1 MNFNFKRDENYFRI
15 TQKTYFCDIV
25 LIYSTPHQQVI
36 FEGKLSTIIIF
47 KQCIKCQV
55 DVNRVTLWG
64 FFSYERCPW
73 YFSPLG
79 ICSGTYLHDPVPSGC
94 FVFIFKSVSQFQ
106 RYMLFLRFE
115 KKPMY
120 MQFSSPRQTVQKS
133 CVMACPQSFT
143 IYQGL
148 LRTAVVTTS
157 YQSYHSV
164 KPRL

>member
-55 DVNRVTLWG
+55 DVNRVTLWV

-115 KKPMY
+115 KKPRCTC
-120 MQFSSPRQTVQKS
+120 SSHLRVKQYRKVASWLVLSLSLFIKV
-133 CVMACPQSFT
+133 CC
-143 IYQGL
+143 GL
-148 LRTAVVTTS
+148 LS
-157 YQSYHSV
+157 
-164 KPRL
+164 